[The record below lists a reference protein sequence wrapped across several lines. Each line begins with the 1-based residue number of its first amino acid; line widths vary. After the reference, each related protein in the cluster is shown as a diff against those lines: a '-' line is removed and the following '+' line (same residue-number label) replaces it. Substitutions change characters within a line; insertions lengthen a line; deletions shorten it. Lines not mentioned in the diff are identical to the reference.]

1 MKCKSPKKLLSLLLV
16 FVMAVTTMAVPA
28 MAADVER
35 SVTVTYNGTQV
46 FREDYPDGYVIQNVA
61 LADIGVGVDVS
72 ISINSDAAATPSRPI
87 SMTGKLTNGTSYRLT
102 ENSSRVVSLSTDN
115 GIKDDMTIAIT
126 TTPHN
131 YTITANS
138 GPKGFKSDL
147 GSTGNPTCTVS
158 TPTQS
163 VEGNTGWSVTFTP
176 NAGMNITHLNI
187 RSALNG
193 QNVVAIS
200 TNSVTVG
207 NTKVAIEK
215 AANGMVTVSST
226 HAADNLYITALTG
239 EKPAQYTLSV
249 ATDGHS
255 VADVASATMDVGSTR
270 KVTFT
275 ADPGYLIDS
284 ISIVDGGKNATLN
297 MVANSVSVNGHSYS
311 VARSLDGKV
320 VLSVPAISANVS
332 VSASA
337 SANKA
342 YLQIEKSSDVDC
354 NYSGISYLDKGNYY
368 NIRLDPDD
376 DTEITSVKIE
386 SATDSAV
393 VKPGDYRFVLDGVY
407 YSVDNRY
414 DTGMTLYIN
423 SMPGNLKVTVND
435 KDAYHTVTLYAD
447 GGADYEDYDDELRV
461 EDGGSTTFAFVPD
474 SGNTIEELVFT
485 YQGHTYKV
493 DSDDSYIRIN
503 GTRCPITW
511 ESNGRVVVTLYNVEF
526 DITVKANTDYDGK
539 DYVVTVQTDGGATY
553 SGSSKVYVDSGT
565 SKTIT
570 FTPSGRYS
578 IQELVITRKGSTYRV
593 DRGDSYITI
602 NGTRH
607 SVTWASSGKVSIT
620 LKNITADMSVTAN
633 TTYGGTATTS
643 YKVTKSEDSH
653 STISLSTNSST
664 VYAGQALTVT
674 VTPDNNY
681 YLRSVTLKLGSTTKT
696 LYTTTNSFVYNGYT
710 YSVYHYSDGSMSIY
724 FPELSNDL
732 TVTSK
737 TTRGTDPNL
746 NDVVISTPV
755 TTPDTTSNYHSAYI
769 AGYGN
774 GLFMPYGT
782 TTRAQAL
789 VMLVRAFY
797 GATDTSVA
805 QSYASSPFNDVPSN
819 AWYAPYVAYAYNQGI
834 LTGTHGVGSNFRP
847 QEPITRA
854 EYTEWACRFMGI
866 VPSGIGGY
874 NFSDVP
880 ANHWASSTIAYAA
893 SQGWVNGYGDGTFVP
908 DRTITRAA
916 LVSITNRVL
925 GRKADWSYISSNYY
939 GLTTF
944 TDVPATFWAYADIME
959 AANGHYYTNYSGVE
973 TWNY

>member
-1 MKCKSPKKLLSLLLV
+1 MKCKNPKKLLSLLLV
-16 FVMAVTTMAVPA
+16 AAMTITTMVVPA

-46 FREDYPDGYVIQNVA
+46 FLEDYPDGYVLQNVI
-61 LADIGVGVDVS
+61 LADIGVGVDAS
-72 ISINSDAAATPSRPI
+72 ISINGSAATTPSRPI
-87 SMTGKLTNGTSYRLT
+87 SMTGTLTNGTSYRLT
-102 ENSSRVVSLSTDN
+102 EDASRVVSLSTNN

-158 TPTQS
+158 TPTQN

-176 NAGMNITHLNI
+176 NAGLNITHLNI
-187 RSALNG
+187 RSVLNG
-193 QNVVAIS
+193 QNVVS
-200 TNSVTVG
+200 VNTNSVTVG

-215 AANGMVTVSST
+215 SANGIVTVSSA
-226 HAADNLYITALTG
+226 HAADNLYVTALTG
-239 EKPAQYTLSV
+239 EKPVQYTLSV

-255 VADVASATMDVGSTR
+255 VADISSVTMDVGSTK

-275 ADPGYLIDS
+275 ADPGYLTNG
-284 ISIVDGGKNATLN
+284 ISIVDGGKTATLN
-297 MVANSVSVNGHSYS
+297 MSSDSVSVNGHSYS
-311 VARSLDGKV
+311 VTRSLDGKV
-320 VLSVPAISANVS
+320 ILSVPAISANVS
-332 VSASA
+332 ISAST

-354 NYSGISYLDKGNYY
+354 NYSGISYLDKGGYY
-368 NIRLDPDD
+368 NIRLNPDD

-386 SATDSAV
+386 SATDSTV

-423 SMPGNLKVTVND
+423 SMPGNLKITVND
-435 KDAYHTVTLYAD
+435 KDTYHTVTLRAD
-447 GGADYEDYDDELRV
+447 GGADYEGNDNELRV
-461 EDGGSTTFAFVPD
+461 EDSGSTTFAFVPD
-474 SGNTIEELVFT
+474 SGNTIEELTFT

-493 DSDDSYIRIN
+493 DSNDSYIRIN
-503 GTRCPITW
+503 GSRCPITW

-526 DITVKANTDYDGK
+526 DIAVKANTDYNGK
-539 DYVVTVQTDGGATY
+539 DFVVTVQTDGGATY
-553 SGSSKVYVDSGT
+553 NGSSKVYVDSGT
-565 SKTIT
+565 NKTIT

-578 IQELVITRKGSTYRV
+578 IQELVIIRKGNTYHA
-593 DRGDSYITI
+593 DRNDSYITI

-607 SVTWASSGKVSIT
+607 SLSWASGGKVSIT

-633 TTYGGTATTS
+633 TTYGGTSAAA

-653 STISLSTNSST
+653 STISLSTNSSA

-674 VTPDNNY
+674 IAPDNNY

-696 LYTTTNSFVYNGYT
+696 LYTTTNSFTYNGYT
-710 YSVYHYSDGSMSIY
+710 YQVYHYSDGSMSIY

-737 TTRGTDPNL
+737 TTRGTDPNR
-746 NDVVISTPV
+746 NNVVISTPS
-755 TTPDTTSNYHSAYI
+755 TTPSISSYYHGAYI

-774 GLFMPYGT
+774 GQFAPYDT

-805 QSYASSPFNDVPSN
+805 QSYTSSPFKDVPSN

-854 EYTEWACRFMGI
+854 EYTELACRFMGV
-866 VPSGIGGY
+866 VPSSVHSYI
-874 NFSDVP
+874 FSDVP
-880 ANHWASSTIAYAA
+880 ASHWANSTVTYAA
-893 SQGWVNGYGDGTFVP
+893 SQGWVYGYSNGTFGP
-908 DRTITRAA
+908 DQTITRAQ
-916 LVSITNRVL
+916 LVTITNRVL
-925 GRKADWSYISSNYY
+925 GRKADWNYISSNYY

-944 TDVPATFWAYADIME
+944 TDVPTTFWAYADIME
-959 AANGHYYTNYSGVE
+959 AANGHYFSEYSGVE
-973 TWNY
+973 TWVS